1 MNPYLTD
8 LNEFTFTRLARL
20 LSGNRPPA
28 ALAPIDLS
36 IGEPKHPTPMFI
48 REALAQASAG
58 LAQYPPTKGSAALR
72 SAIATWLSRRFH
84 LPHLDPE
91 SHGRR
96 VWGSTAAL
104 YRLTPLAVHPRRARP
119 TVVMPNPLYMV
130 YEGAATLCGAQP
142 YFVNRRSEGGH
153 AWDEV
158 PDSVW
163 ADTQMLIVCSPD
175 NPTGDITPRAT
186 WQRLFERSDR
196 YGFVIVADECYS
208 EIYFDESRPP
218 AGALQVAQELGRSD
232 FRNLIRTGSL
242 SKRSN
247 APGLRSGYVAGDAR
261 WIAAFLKLRAFN
273 GSAMSATVAAAS
285 IAAWGDEAHVIE
297 NRAAYARK
305 FRELT
310 PRLASLLGVEAPM
323 GAFYWWARI
332 PKAWGDDD
340 EAFTRELYAA
350 TGVTVI
356 PGSYLSRTAADG
368 TNPGNG
374 HVRIA
379 LVAEF
384 DTCAEAVDRI
394 AAFVKTRGH

>member
-20 LSGNRPPA
+20 LAGNRPPA
-28 ALAPIDLS
+28 ELAPIDLS

-58 LAQYPPTKGSAALR
+58 LAQYPPTKGSDALR
-72 SAIATWLSRRFH
+72 TAIATWLTRRFN
-84 LPHLDPE
+84 LPGLNPATQ
-91 SHGRR
+91 
-96 VWGSTAAL
+96 VLPVLGSKEAL
-104 YRLTPLAVHPRRARP
+104 YSFTQLAVDPRRPRP

-130 YEGAATLCGAQP
+130 YEGAATLCGARP
-142 YFVNRRSEGGH
+142 YFVNRRPEGGH

-158 PDSVW
+158 PESVW

-175 NPTGDITPRAT
+175 NPTGDITPHAT
-186 WQRLFERSDR
+186 WQRLFELSDR
-196 YGFVIVADECYS
+196 HGFVIVADECYS
-208 EIYFDESRPP
+208 EIFFDESAPP
-218 AGALQVAQELGRSD
+218 KGALQVAQEVGRGD
-232 FRNLIRTGSL
+232 FRNLISTGSL

-285 IAAWGDEAHVIE
+285 IAAWNDEAHVIA
-297 NRAAYARK
+297 NREAYARK

-310 PRLASLLGVEAPM
+310 PRLTGLLGVTHPKA
-323 GAFYWWARI
+323 AFYWWARI
-332 PKAWGDDD
+332 PSAWHDDD
-340 EAFTRELYAA
+340 EAFTRQLHAE

-356 PGSYLSRTAADG
+356 PGTYLSRTADNG
-368 TNPGNG
+368 INPGRG

-379 LVAEF
+379 LVHEF
-384 DTCAEAVDRI
+384 AACAEAVDRI
-394 AAFVKTRGH
+394 AAFVKARGH